1 MIVSGVYVF
10 LQIGK
15 KIFRAFTTNIDKHE
29 TINVGYPKGHKKLSN
44 MSLISRKQL
53 DSKQTLKAG
62 GVMARHKKSC
72 LKKIEFQTASLS
84 SLHKIDPGRIL
95 TFGYGLIKVKV

>member
-1 MIVSGVYVF
+1 MIVAGVYVF

-29 TINVGYPKGHKKLSN
+29 TINVGYPKGHKKLSYL
-44 MSLISRKQL
+44 SLISRQQL

-62 GVMARHKKSC
+62 GVMARHKKR
-72 LKKIEFQTASLS
+72 LFEKKLNFKQPLCHHFT
-84 SLHKIDPGRIL
+84 K
-95 TFGYGLIKVKV
+95 LIQVEY